1 MGLGN
6 CLKEGYKNLWWVMGT
21 YFGVN
26 NIGTSNAKPSKSL
39 SILIKFIHVFWEGHK
54 IWRNLKKKLKQPPS

>member
-39 SILIKFIHVFWEGHK
+39 SILIKFIYSEKARKFVETSTK
-54 IWRNLKKKLKQPPS
+54 IENLS